1 MHLKDRIPAGVLP
14 LVNGNETA
22 GGKEQQEETK
32 HTSAFHLR
40 REKFDNLKLTWVI
53 TDQYWADPIT
63 SLKSHLTSTW
73 QPHSPSTNSPIFHW
87 KFQTKFSPLHIH
99 PLTQNFTFGLKWVGN
114 QYWSAGAQWRQERQP
129 KSAERPPHWRLGFA
143 KCAKCAKCANVAN
156 DTNIGNVANIA
167 NAANILPR

>member
-1 MHLKDRIPAGVLP
+1 MVPHLKDRIPAGVLP

-32 HTSAFHLR
+32 HTSAF
-40 REKFDNLKLTWVI
+40 
-53 TDQYWADPIT
+53 
-63 SLKSHLTSTW
+63 HLTSTW

-114 QYWSAGAQWRQERQP
+114 QY
-129 KSAERPPHWRLGFA
+129 
-143 KCAKCAKCANVAN
+143 
-156 DTNIGNVANIA
+156 
-167 NAANILPR
+167 